1 MSKRQHDLGNYYNR
15 RFLMAGLGKGIGIG
29 LCGLGIGWAA
39 AATGEPGC
47 CGAFVA
53 LIFVSLFWG

>member
-1 MSKRQHDLGNYYNR
+1 
-15 RFLMAGLGKGIGIG
+15 MAGLGKGIGIG